1 LRRKEASSASAV
13 REEVP
18 PATLY
23 FNADL
28 RTDAEG
34 RVSISFTLPP
44 TSGRYRLLL
53 DAIGAGK
60 VASSQH
66 VIACEP

>member
-1 LRRKEASSASAV
+1 
-13 REEVP
+13 VP